1 MNIDFSSF
9 PEQWAFISATDA
21 FLCAVAGTG
30 GGKTYAGAIKAFLRV
45 SNYPKDLEPTFGM
58 VTAPTYKMLSDAT
71 IRTYQSVIPR
81 ELWDYNKTENL
92 MTLKNGH
99 QIAFRSTDDPD
110 NLRGA
115 NLNWFHM
122 DEGAM
127 SDEYAFE
134 VLQARLRAGI
144 DQQGWITTT
153 PRGFNWIYRRFV
165 ESEEGEAPNKDYVM
179 HHWSMLKNKFIP
191 EEYSRRLV
199 ESYRGKDAFAMQEI
213 DGKFVIISGDCFFDV
228 NMLSQAKER
237 TMQPIRTIGN
247 TKIFK
252 NAVVG
257 HSYSAG
263 VDVAGGTKKDRGT
276 CIILDCNTGE
286 TVVEIS
292 DNTSKEDALAYY
304 FYKVAAQSD
313 YGIPYFPHTGIEV
326 AGGWGQLFTSKLIEL
341 GYPKKLI
348 YHKSHK
354 DCTTGFCTHTDDRT
368 NWGWSPNAGNKLM
381 ILNRLEEAVRDGVII
396 PYSDDMIE
404 ELGAFIRQDRDVNNP
419 AKGYTVEA
427 QAGSHDDRV
436 IALAIAWYMR
446 EFSKPAHAMPVEPT
460 SFMQTVNKF

>member
-1 MNIDFSSF
+1 MDINFKSF
-9 PEQWAFISATDA
+9 PEQWGFINDKSP
-21 FLCAVAGTG
+21 FPCAIAGTG
-30 GGKTYAGAIKAFLRV
+30 GGKTYAGAIKAFFKIG
-45 SNYPKDLEPTFGM
+45 NYPKDLPPTFGM

-71 IRTYQSVIPR
+71 IRTYQEVFPR
-81 ELWDYNKTENL
+81 ELWEYNKTENL
-92 MTLKNGH
+92 MTLHNGH

-134 VLQARLRAGI
+134 VLQARLRAGV

-165 ESEEGEAPNKDYVM
+165 EGEDGEKPNPDYVM
-179 HHWSMLKNKFIP
+179 HHWSMLRNKFIP
-191 EEYSRRLV
+191 PEYSRRLV
-199 ESYRGKDAFAMQEI
+199 ESYKGKDAFAMQEI

-228 NMLSQAKER
+228 NMLSYAKER
-237 TMQPIRTIGN
+237 TMQPIRTLGN
-247 TKIFK
+247 TKIYK

-257 HSYSAG
+257 HSYAAG

-292 DNTSKEDALAYY
+292 DNTSKEDALAYH
-304 FYKVAAQSD
+304 FNKIAAAPD
-313 YGIPYFPHTGIEV
+313 IGIPYLPHTGVEV
-326 AGGWGQLFTSKLIEL
+326 AGGWGQLFIKKLTEL

-348 YHKSHK
+348 YHSPHK
-354 DCTTGFCTHTDDRT
+354 ECTGFCMDTDNRT
-368 NWGWSPNAGNKLM
+368 KWGWSPNGGNKLM
-381 ILNRLEEAVRDGVII
+381 ILNRLEEAVRDGIVV

-404 ELGAFIRQDRDVNNP
+404 ELGAFIRQDRDPNNP

-436 IALAIAWYMR
+436 MALAIAWYMR
-446 EFSKPAHAMPVEPT
+446 PLAKPAHTMPVEPT
-460 SFMQTVNKF
+460 NFMETVNKF